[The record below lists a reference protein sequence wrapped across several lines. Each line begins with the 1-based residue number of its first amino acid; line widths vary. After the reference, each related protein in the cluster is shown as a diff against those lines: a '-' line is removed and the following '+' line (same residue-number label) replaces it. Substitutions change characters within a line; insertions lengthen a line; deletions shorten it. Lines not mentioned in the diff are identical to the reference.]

1 MRIIITENQK
11 NTIMNSSNWEEVSG
25 KLIKTF
31 YFKNYKEVIPFVDS
45 VMKIADKQN
54 HHPDMTVH
62 YDNVKLS
69 ITDHDKGKV
78 SDKCH
83 KFVDEV
89 NKIK

>member
-1 MRIIITENQK
+1 MKIIITESQK
-11 NTIMNSSNWEEVSG
+11 NTIINNSNWKEVNN
-25 KLIKTF
+25 KLIKT
-31 YFKNYKEVIPFVDS
+31 YHFKDYKQVILFVNK

-54 HHPDMTVH
+54 HHPDMTVC

-83 KFVDEV
+83 KFIDELDKV
-89 NKIK
+89 K